1 MNCILPIPP
10 SANALFIAVGR
21 RRVKSKPYTA
31 WIAQAGLMLNLSGM
45 KPVSAPVRV
54 SIRVGRCNRAR
65 DLDNAIKPTV
75 DLLVRHGIIPDDNM
89 MTVVSVSAE
98 MAFGDVPDG
107 MIEVTLT

>member
-1 MNCILPIPP
+1 MSIYLPIPP
-10 SANALFIAVGR
+10 STNALFIAVGR
-21 RRVKSKPYTA
+21 RRVKSKLYTA
-31 WIAQAGLMLNLSGM
+31 WIAQSGLMLNLSGM

-65 DLDNAIKPTV
+65 DLDNTIKPLN
-75 DLLVRHGIIPDDNM
+75 DLLVRQGIIPDDNM

-107 MIEVTLT
+107 MIEVTLS